1 MKTNSTLAIF
11 LLAQASVLSCARA
24 FIMASMVGCAGAY
37 TPVPQVN
44 SPQTTK
50 QEKLIKEP
58 RLFVAVDQST
68 VGTSTSAVAH
78 KSQPVTNHLTEPT
91 RIQSATLVA
100 QSNAQSLDSSAVEA
114 AQEPT
119 AAPPV
124 KSEQLQPEAALMH
137 TEESITASGS
147 LPATPTDNAPEIQL
161 ETQSENQSETQ
172 PKTQLQT
179 QPATTTPVSREPG
192 AGARQ
197 NLVLERAHTS
207 HAQIVLL
214 GDSITEG
221 WEGAPEQLQALV
233 GLRSAANLGVGGDR
247 TQHVLFRL
255 VQAPLSAIKPKVI
268 VLMIGTNNIYDDSA
282 NDIIAGIHAVVELL
296 SAQCPN
302 AEILVLDIPPRGD
315 VQDSAREKIA
325 QINIGLTL
333 GMWPQHAR
341 FVRVSNQFLKTD
353 GPIDPVIMPD
363 LLHFSQKGYA
373 LWAAAIKPELDCSL
387 AANHPEPA
395 PTTPPP

>member
-50 QEKLIKEP
+50 QETLIKEP
-58 RLFVAVDQST
+58 RLVIAVDQST

-268 VLMIGTNNIYDDSA
+268 VLMIGTNNIYDDNA

-395 PTTPPP
+395 PTTPHP